1 MRDRLNAL
9 WVRAMAALPLGAV
22 QALGALA
29 GWMAFVLPTRE
40 RGYAWTN
47 LTLCFRAV
55 DAARRRALVRRS
67 LIESGKTLAEMP
79 GVWTRPPADTV
90 ALIREERGREALDRA
105 LALGRGLIV
114 AGPHLGNWEIA
125 GLRVQTLGPTTILY
139 RPPRQAGFEGPMRR
153 GRSAGGAQVVP
164 IDATGIRAL
173 YRALGRGEIVGILPD
188 QQPRS
193 VAGGVFAPF
202 FGVPAFTMT
211 LLGRLARKSGAPVVY
226 AFAERLPRAGGY
238 RLHWVSAPEGID
250 DPDPVAAAT
259 ALNRGVEACV
269 RACPEQYQW
278 GYRRFRLRPYGGPNP
293 YNRPARARR
302 WWMRR

>member
-1 MRDRLNAL
+1 MS
-9 WVRAMAALPLGAV
+9 ALPLSVV

-29 GWMAFVLPTRE
+29 GRAAFRLPTAE
-40 RGYAWTN
+40 RRYAWTN
-47 LTLCFRAV
+47 IRLCFRDT
-55 DAARRRALVRRS
+55 DAAQRRELVRRAL
-67 LIESGKTLAEMP
+67 LESGKTLAEMP
-79 GVWTRPPADTV
+79 RVWTRPPAQTLELV
-90 ALIREERGREALDRA
+90 REERGRAYLEQALD
-105 LALGRGLIV
+105 LGRGLIV

-125 GLRVQTLGPTTILY
+125 GLCVQALGPTTILY

-173 YRALGRGEIVGILPD
+173 YRALARGEIVGILPD

-193 VAGGVFAPF
+193 AAGGVFAPF

-226 AFAERLPRAGGY
+226 GFTERLPRARGY
-238 RLHWVSAPEGID
+238 RLHWLPAPQGID
-250 DPDPVAAAT
+250 DPDPLVAAV

-269 RACPEQYQW
+269 RCCPEQYQW
-278 GYRRFRLRPYGGPNP
+278 GYRRFRLRPHGGPNP